1 MHKSTTALSKKNNLT
16 KRKKER
22 AATRSLEKRLDT
34 SEARSDIIK
43 WANYAKVFFK

>member
-16 KRKKER
+16 KKEKKER

-43 WANYAKVFFK
+43 WAYYAVF